1 MAWDPT
7 QPEDTTK
14 LRNLGVVIRPNWA
27 AIQTGDSTF
36 KPQALNFANRTV
48 AGVPVDPTA
57 IADTYITYAKTD
69 AAGNTEMFAIDEN
82 SNVIQMTKGV
92 PIVDTY
98 SSTFLPGGLIMKCAI
113 TSAIV
118 SGSTVTFQTAGG
130 VLDPFPNNCF
140 AVVVTPLGTTHRSTS
155 VATVG
160 VNSFKFYH
168 SAGGAMAC
176 YYIAIGN

>member
-27 AIQTGDSTF
+27 AIVGGDSTF
-36 KPQALNFANRTV
+36 KPQALNYANRTV

-57 IADTYITYAKTD
+57 VADTYITYAKTD
-69 AAGNTEMFAIDEN
+69 AAGNTEMFAIDED
-82 SNVIQMTKGV
+82 SNVIQLTKGV
-92 PIVDTY
+92 PIADTY
-98 SSTFLPGGLIMKCAI
+98 SSTCLPGGLIMKTAI

-118 SGSTVTFQTAGG
+118 TGSTVTFQTAGG

-140 AVVVTPLGTTHRSTS
+140 SVVVTPIA
-155 VATVG
+155 ATGRFAAVSAVS
-160 VNSFKFYH
+160 VNSFKINH
-168 SAGGAMAC
+168 NTSAIQW